1 MADPRI
7 AELAKVMVEYST
19 NVKKGDFVVLKGIG
33 AGTLPLLRELHKQCL
48 KRGAI
53 YVEYQIVDPDMERD
67 FLNLAN
73 EDQVKFFPKL
83 QLDLMK
89 KADVFIGVR
98 AQDNTMSMANANQKN
113 YVTNS
118 RTMHKILDQRVN
130 TTRWVVTHLP
140 THGVAQDAKMSLEEF
155 EDFYYNATIF
165 DYVGLKKR
173 QEKLVRLMEKT
184 DRVKIKASD
193 TDLEFSIKGI
203 PAISCFGDRNV
214 PDGEVFTAP
223 VKTSVNGFL
232 KFNTPTVYQGKEF
245 TDIRLEFEKGK
256 IVKATSPGMD
266 KALND
271 ILDTDAGARYI
282 GEFAIGTNANIRRP
296 MRNILFDEKIFGS
309 FHFTPGRCYDEA
321 PNGNPSAIHWDM
333 VKILTGDGDIFF
345 DDKLIHHKGIF
356 VAKSLLDLNPPKE
369 RKVAEKFLLQQAA
382 KKKK

>member
-1 MADPRI
+1 MADPRM
-7 AELAKVMVEYST
+7 AQLAKVMVEYST
-19 NVKKGDFVVLKGIG
+19 NVKKGDVVVLKGIG
-33 AGTLPLLRELHKQCL
+33 EGTIPMLRELHKLCL
-48 KRGAI
+48 KRGAA
-53 YVEYQIVDPDMERD
+53 YVEYQYADPDMERD
-67 FLNLAN
+67 FLNLAS
-73 EDQVKFFPKL
+73 EDQVSYFPKL
-83 QLDLMK
+83 QLELMK
-89 KADVFIGVR
+89 KADVFIGIR

-113 YVTNS
+113 YVAYA

-155 EDFYYNATIF
+155 EDFYYKAAIF
-165 DYVGLKKR
+165 DYPGLKKR
-173 QEKLVRLMEKT
+173 QAKLVKLMEKT
-184 DRVKIKASD
+184 DKVHIKASD

-203 PAISCFGDRNV
+203 PAVSCFGDRNV

-223 VKTSVNGFL
+223 VKNSVNGIL
-232 KFNTPTVYQGKEF
+232 QFNTPTVYQGKEF

-256 IVKATSPGMD
+256 IVKAASPGMD

-282 GEFAIGTNANIRRP
+282 GEFAIGTNANIRKP

-345 DDKLIHHKGIF
+345 DGKLIQHKGVF
-356 VAKSLLDLNPPKE
+356 VHKSLLDLNPEKE
-369 RKVAEKFLLQQAA
+369 KKLAEKYIKSLT